1 MYTFFLIVHVAV
13 CLILIVVVLLQSS
26 KGGGLAGAFGG
37 TGGAPQ
43 QILGTR
49 GMTTLLHKITIYCG
63 AIFFV
68 TSFALF
74 TLTGNRNAASSG
86 SVVSEAA
93 RRGEIPATT
102 TAVPEPAADVFSLP
116 ETAPGTADDV
126 TAEPQDAGTQGAT
139 GDDPDGGSPQG
150 GQGSES
156 GSQEQ
161 SSGSQQQGGTGG
173 GEPGP

>member
-1 MYTFFLIVHVAV
+1 
-13 CLILIVVVLLQSS
+13 
-26 KGGGLAGAFGG
+26 
-37 TGGAPQ
+37 
-43 QILGTR
+43 
-49 GMTTLLHKITIYCG
+49 MTTLLHKITIYCG

-116 ETAPGTADDV
+116 ETTPGTADDV
-126 TAEPQDAGTQGAT
+126 TAEPEDAGTLMAT
-139 GDDPDGGSPQG
+139 LPVAR
-150 GQGSES
+150 
-156 GSQEQ
+156 
-161 SSGSQQQGGTGG
+161 
-173 GEPGP
+173 